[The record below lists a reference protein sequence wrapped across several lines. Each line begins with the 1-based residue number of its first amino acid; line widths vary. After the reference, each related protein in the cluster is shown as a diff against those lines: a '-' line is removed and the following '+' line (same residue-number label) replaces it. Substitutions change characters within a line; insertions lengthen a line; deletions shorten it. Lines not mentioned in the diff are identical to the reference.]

1 MTKAARPGSKV
12 IVLSIA
18 LPFLLLGVAG
28 WGLAL
33 YPVVQHLRAMEW
45 QSVPGQLLRLYEDT
59 SERGRT
65 SRLAGEFSYRWQG
78 REYRSTRLYFGV
90 MRDNFDD
97 GWRQRFVDDVG
108 AEGSAI
114 NVLVN
119 PNDPASAVAQPAIR
133 WLEVGCGMLGG
144 SMFGIGG
151 VLWLYAARGRRNDGA
166 GRDVAGTVSWP
177 LVLTLLAFS
186 PLWATLAWLLW
197 RDGRPGWSLAAT
209 LPVLLALNG
218 VRAGLQ
224 QARRRRRSA

>member
-1 MTKAARPGSKV
+1 MTKAARPGSQA

-18 LPFLLLGVAG
+18 LPFLLLGLAG

-33 YPVVQHLRAMEW
+33 YPVMQHLRAMAW
-45 QSVPGQLLRLYEDT
+45 QSAPGQLLRLHEDR

-78 REYRSTRLYFGV
+78 REYRSTQLYFGV

-108 AEGSAI
+108 AEGSVI
-114 NVLVN
+114 EVLVN
-119 PNDPASAVAQPAIR
+119 PDDPASAVAQPAIR
-133 WLEVGCGMLGG
+133 WIEVGFGMLGG

-151 VLWLYAARGRRNDGA
+151 VLLLYAAWGRRDGT
-166 GRDVAGTVSWP
+166 RHDVAGTVSWP
-177 LVLTLLAFS
+177 LVLTLLGFS

-197 RDGRPGWSLAAT
+197 RDGHPAWALAAT
-209 LPVLLALNG
+209 LPVALALNG

-224 QARRRRRSA
+224 QARQRRLSA